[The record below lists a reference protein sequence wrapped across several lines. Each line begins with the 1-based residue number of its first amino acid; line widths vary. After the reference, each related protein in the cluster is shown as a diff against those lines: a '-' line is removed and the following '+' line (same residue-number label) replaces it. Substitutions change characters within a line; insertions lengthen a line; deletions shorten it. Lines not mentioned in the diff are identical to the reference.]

1 MCDQILVCMRRRPRD
16 GAGRERPR
24 GRRRGPHQI
33 DRRPRRGLRGE
44 LLGPARA
51 RRRARGDRGDGR
63 PAGGRGPPH
72 RPARDPYH
80 GVARR
85 AAGGDRPGARRSCAR
100 AGGGT
105 GRRRA
110 PHRRAAPRRRRPRDD
125 GPGRA
130 RAGCSR
136 RRVGVRHGAR
146 RHACARR
153 GGCPGPRAAHPGHA
167 RRTAC
172 VADPRRPSPGGADP
186 GRPDAARAD
195 PGRPDAGDPSDAG
208 DPPDA
213 GGPPTPAGSTPA
225 GATPPATPPTTP
237 SVTPPDE
244 IAVYVAPFGDDAAP
258 GTAARPVA
266 TLSRAL
272 AIVPDRG
279 VIRLAAGSYP
289 AAYDQVRHAATVVVD
304 ARAATIAGLQ
314 FHGATNV
321 TVVGGTFTGLVKIDA
336 NGLSRPSGGARH
348 RRRRPHGGCV
358 NIRDKA
364 RAIVVRNSRMH
375 DCWTGVSG
383 PGRVSAAYQ
392 SSDILIEDNLI
403 EDMQSDGIQFGDWND
418 VTITGNTIRDIR
430 DPAGVIHN
438 DGIQFTGGTTGVR
451 IVGNRISVASSMILI
466 QPAIRPI
473 DDVLVQGNTLG
484 PNFAVTVQSQG
495 VTRARFIGNTMCG
508 GVLGGLWL
516 RAASDGG
523 APDGHRRAGQRPLL
537 LPGDGGRPRGGRRA
551 QRHRLP
557 LAQEAGRPA
566 KRPPTPL
573 RGRDPRGGMA
583 CEAAS
588 DAVARP

>member
-1 MCDQILVCMRRRPRD
+1 VGAAVPRAGSTGGRAAGSEVSFSVPPASAVARAVTAATAGRLTVTVRRRVPRATRITVSLD
-16 GAGRERPR
+16 GRRVAVVRVPGGRARARAVARVGAGR
-24 GRRRGPHQI
+24 HTVV
-33 DRRPRRGLRGE
+33 L
-44 LLGPARA
+44 
-51 RRRARGDRGDGR
+51 
-63 PAGGRGPPH
+63 
-72 RPARDPYH
+72 
-80 GVARR
+80 RR
-85 AAGGDRPGARRSCAR
+85 AAGGRGTMVLGVRVQAAA
-100 AGGGT
+100 AGGSGSV
-105 GRRRA
+105 
-110 PHRRAAPRRRRPRDD
+110 AAPAATPA
-125 GPGRA
+125 P
-130 RAGCSR
+130 
-136 RRVGVRHGAR
+136 VG
-146 RHACARR
+146 
-153 GGCPGPRAAHPGHA
+153 AAAPA
-167 RRTAC
+167 PAPATSATPAAQPASLTPAAVPAAQTPAAQTPPAQAPAAQTPPAQPPATAQT
-172 VADPRRPSPGGADP
+172 P
-186 GRPDAARAD
+186 AAQ
-195 PGRPDAGDPSDAG
+195 
-208 DPPDA
+208 
-213 GGPPTPAGSTPA
+213 TPAGSAPA

-244 IAVYVAPFGDDAAP
+244 IGVYVAPFGDDAAP

-314 FHGATNV
+314 FHGATHV

-336 NGLSRPSGGARH
+336 NGLSRPSEELVIDGADLT
-348 RRRRPHGGCV
+348 GGCV

-495 VTRARFIGNTMCG
+495 ATRARFIGNTMCG

-523 APDGHRRAGQRPLL
+523 APTDTVVQDNVLSSYREMEGARA
-537 LPGDGGRPRGGRRA
+537 
-551 QRHRLP
+551 
-557 LAQEAGRPA
+557 
-566 KRPPTPL
+566 
-573 RGRDPRGGMA
+573 
-583 CEAAS
+583 
-588 DAVARP
+588 AVAERNVIGCP